1 MKSGVSFTHTFH
13 PQRFFCI
20 TNEFCLYMFSYLCPY
35 VKQSLES
42 KLAMGIW
49 VKELCSWETRLSS
62 YFLLFLLEHYL
73 TYVCWFP
80 PVNKKQINRYT
91 RISAQSLAH
100 STWLVRTIIVFAFPF
115 HVICLGNQGKQMEV
129 FFPVSYTNTAYHSA
143 ARVPNKH
150 QLVPINAIQSCQA
163 AGGSFRSCRLGV

>member
-1 MKSGVSFTHTFH
+1 M
-13 PQRFFCI
+13 
-20 TNEFCLYMFSYLCPY
+20 E
-35 VKQSLES
+35 
-42 KLAMGIW
+42 IW

-62 YFLLFLLEHYL
+62 YFLLFLLEYYL

-80 PVNKKQINRYT
+80 PVSKKQANRYT

-100 STWLVRTIIVFAFPF
+100 STWLVRAIIVFAFPF

-129 FFPVSYTNTAYHSA
+129 FFPVSYTNTAYHPA

-163 AGGSFRSCRLGV
+163 AGR